1 MMLKFIACAT
11 LLPAAAAEPSEITG
25 GYKAATDVRQHSLI
39 DLDQKELEGFLKLD
53 PPDYA
58 KAKNIYEAGKNSIRT
73 VTLTVDALLEARTEG
88 FEVTQGAAK
97 GKLTT
102 AAAKDATSITL
113 SYTST
118 CEAADPS
125 GCFKPTVGDVPV
137 TSVGAISKVENT
149 YRTLASFSTDAESK
163 MQGQEYYAA
172 FHAFYKK
179 GDYGD
184 GVVQD
189 GLDNAE
195 GELKGGDAAARDQF
209 IKKGTVYLNV
219 WMHVIGEME
228 RAIIACSK
236 NSDDGVG
243 HWDEA
248 VAFYSGSQD
257 GSAGNLLYRFALK
270 RCGNFGT
277 CGEKKQGVNTEI
289 IAQFTLGQTALKAKK
304 CSEAITIKRKIV
316 AIMSVP
322 MVQGTLRYA
331 WKLGVAKGERVS
343 KESAEGLTF
352 TKGIMPLVA
361 ACDSKA
367 AEIIRQNTLVGKRDH
382 NSKSWTDVK
391 KALESTYACLG
402 MTCEQVNGL
411 VQGDAESGS
420 DCKTKDKGDGAFCK
434 EADPCSD
441 SAPGPSPTPTAPVT
455 SGFRWWMIPL
465 AVVVAVGC
473 GIQMTFV
480 PKHGGAASNQQEL
493 VSA

>member
-11 LLPAAAAEPSEITG
+11 LLPAAAAEPSSITG
-25 GYKAATDVRQHSLI
+25 YQAATDVRQHSLI
-39 DLDQKELEGFLKLD
+39 DLDQKELEGFLKAT

-58 KAKNIYEAGKNSIRT
+58 QAKTIYENGKHSIRT
-73 VTLTVDALLEARTEG
+73 VALTVVALTADIPQGT
-88 FEVTQGAAK
+88 EVTQGVAK

-102 AAAKDATSITL
+102 PAAVGATSITL

-118 CEAADPS
+118 CEVADPS
-125 GCFKPTVGDVPV
+125 GCFQPTAGEVPV
-137 TSVGAISKVENT
+137 TSVGATSKVDNT

-163 MQGQEYYAA
+163 MKGQEYYAA

-189 GLDNAE
+189 GLGKT
-195 GELKGGDAAARDQF
+195 GELADGDAAARDQF

-277 CGEKKQGVNTEI
+277 CGDSKQGVNTEI
-289 IAQFTLGQTALKAKK
+289 IPQFTLGQKALKDKK

-316 AIMSVP
+316 EIMSVP

-331 WKLGVAKGERVS
+331 WKLGVAKGDRVS

-367 AEIIRQNTLVGKRDH
+367 AEIIRQNTVVGKRDH

-402 MTCEQVNGL
+402 VTCEQVNGL

-420 DCKTKDKGDGAFCK
+420 DCKTKDKGDGTFCK

-455 SGFRWWMIPL
+455 SGLRWWMIPL
-465 AVVVAVGC
+465 AVVVAVAGTY
-473 GIQMTFV
+473 QMTFV
-480 PKHGGAASNQQEL
+480 PKHGGAAGNQQEL